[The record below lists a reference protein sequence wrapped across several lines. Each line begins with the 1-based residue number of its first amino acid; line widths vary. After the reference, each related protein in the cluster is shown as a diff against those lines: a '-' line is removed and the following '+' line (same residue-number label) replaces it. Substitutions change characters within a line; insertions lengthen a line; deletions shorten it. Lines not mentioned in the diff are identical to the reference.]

1 MVPLKCLMLVVLGA
15 CGAFG
20 LVVPEK
26 GNWTVDNCIVLKMA
40 AQFTILPVEKNEN
53 VSVSVDIP
61 VHAVPTGSCKKDN
74 QVKAWFTLA
83 ESSPPLTAGR

>member
-40 AQFTILPVEKNEN
+40 AQVE
-53 VSVSVDIP
+53 
-61 VHAVPTGSCKKDN
+61 
-74 QVKAWFTLA
+74 VKLFN
-83 ESSPPLTAGR
+83 LTFCFPFPIIFSASLFVLIF